1 MKEPVQAV
9 EAPISTRAYVIF
21 GITAMTLMMMAINGF
36 IVAVAFPTIKQ
47 QFATN
52 LSLVGWVFTGFF
64 LCSTVVL
71 PLAGKLSDGFG
82 RKRIYML
89 SVGLFTAASLG
100 CGLAPNV
107 YVLIGFRMLQG
118 VAGGAVQLSATGMVS
133 DVFGSRRQTA
143 LGLFSSIYPLGAIL
157 GPNVGGVLIEHFS
170 WRAIFF
176 VNLPL
181 GVAVLILGAMLL
193 PYSKPE
199 PRTAKIDFVGA
210 ATYGAAVF
218 LFLLAL
224 TDLSNHIDAYRTP
237 LFWGYL
243 LVASVLMVLFVR
255 QERRVADPMVDLQV
269 LKGRHFLSLNM
280 YSFVYGV
287 TVFAVIA
294 FLPMNAQ
301 LTYQMSP
308 SISGFVLTPRALTM
322 IVASTSGA
330 FLLSRTGYR
339 MPLIVG
345 VLFGSLATFLLSLG
359 IHEPTILGFHVSNLV
374 TLSFIMGISG
384 FGNGMVLP
392 SMTNAGLDLAPG
404 KVASTTALINLF
416 SNTGNI
422 VGTAVIILVMSQFED
437 QAVGLRVMLL
447 VMSGLVLCSV
457 PLTFMFP
464 DLGRRR
470 RVPAAPEAA
479 EAPAAPVTTGSAAE

>member
-170 WRAIFF
+170 W
-176 VNLPL
+176 
-181 GVAVLILGAMLL
+181 
-193 PYSKPE
+193 
-199 PRTAKIDFVGA
+199 
-210 ATYGAAVF
+210 
-218 LFLLAL
+218 
-224 TDLSNHIDAYRTP
+224 
-237 LFWGYL
+237 
-243 LVASVLMVLFVR
+243 
-255 QERRVADPMVDLQV
+255 
-269 LKGRHFLSLNM
+269 
-280 YSFVYGV
+280 
-287 TVFAVIA
+287 
-294 FLPMNAQ
+294 
-301 LTYQMSP
+301 
-308 SISGFVLTPRALTM
+308 
-322 IVASTSGA
+322 
-330 FLLSRTGYR
+330 
-339 MPLIVG
+339 
-345 VLFGSLATFLLSLG
+345 
-359 IHEPTILGFHVSNLV
+359 
-374 TLSFIMGISG
+374 
-384 FGNGMVLP
+384 
-392 SMTNAGLDLAPG
+392 
-404 KVASTTALINLF
+404 
-416 SNTGNI
+416 
-422 VGTAVIILVMSQFED
+422 
-437 QAVGLRVMLL
+437 
-447 VMSGLVLCSV
+447 
-457 PLTFMFP
+457 
-464 DLGRRR
+464 
-470 RVPAAPEAA
+470 
-479 EAPAAPVTTGSAAE
+479 